1 MKAKHILGC
10 IHGVIASRQ
19 RCDHAPLLSTCS
31 TKPAVLCPVLIPA
44 IHKRCRNGPKEE
56 DHRHDQRS
64 GECGPW
70 GKTEAVMSFNHGA
83 EKAER
88 YLIALFQYLKGGYRE
103 YQGSLFQQEA
113 YGEDD
118 KGKLC
123 TTYTRK
129 CFILIWER
137 IFVCSE
143 NNESLEQSPKQ
154 HGRIPIMEVF
164 KAWLDRVPDS
174 II

>member
-1 MKAKHILGC
+1 
-10 IHGVIASRQ
+10 
-19 RCDHAPLLSTCS
+19 
-31 TKPAVLCPVLIPA
+31 
-44 IHKRCRNGPKEE
+44 
-56 DHRHDQRS
+56 
-64 GECGPW
+64 
-70 GKTEAVMSFNHGA
+70 MSFNHGG

-129 CFILIWER
+129 GFILI
-137 IFVCSE
+137 
-143 NNESLEQSPKQ
+143 
-154 HGRIPIMEVF
+154 
-164 KAWLDRVPDS
+164 
-174 II
+174 